1 MRSGAGG
8 LAVAPPPTPMGED
21 LTTFDPRYSV
31 DPDRYYDVERSLGK
45 KKENAPTDGRN
56 EDADHQI
63 SNGSDDQAVVMNWF
77 AKRTPLVM
85 NLGRRYTG
93 TGSPSN
99 SSGTVP
105 QLQVHN
111 QLKLRIFV
119 YVICET
125 KMPWLL
131 SVTRPSRC
139 CRFMSPISV
148 ADGSDKLLK
157 ATLS

>member
-1 MRSGAGG
+1 M
-8 LAVAPPPTPMGED
+8 
-21 LTTFDPRYSV
+21 
-31 DPDRYYDVERSLGK
+31 
-45 KKENAPTDGRN
+45 
-56 EDADHQI
+56 
-63 SNGSDDQAVVMNWF
+63 
-77 AKRTPLVM
+77 M

-111 QLKLRIFV
+111 QLKLRTFV

-125 KMPWLL
+125 RMPWLL
-131 SVTRPSRC
+131 SVTRTSRC
-139 CRFMSPISV
+139 CRFMTPISV